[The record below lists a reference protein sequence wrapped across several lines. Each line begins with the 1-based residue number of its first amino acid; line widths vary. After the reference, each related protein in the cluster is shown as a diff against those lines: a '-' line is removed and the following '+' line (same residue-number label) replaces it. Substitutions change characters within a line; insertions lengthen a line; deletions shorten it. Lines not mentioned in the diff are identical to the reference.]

1 MDHSLSQH
9 APLQWGYSGNTSAS
23 SSWQPVSRGSKRP
36 LSESDCDDVYSEES
50 SKEQCTSPGDA
61 DSCQMLS
68 RKKRRG
74 VIEKK
79 RRDRINMSLSELKR
93 LVPSA
98 FEKQGSAKL
107 EKAEILQMTVD
118 HLKMLHAK
126 GLDSFAYD
134 PHKYAMDYHGMGF
147 RECVAEVAR
156 YLERIE
162 GLDVQNPLRL
172 RLTSHLQCCA
182 AQRELASKQATAGP
196 WTYPGSQ
203 PPYTPL
209 PPSPASNHGHL
220 PNLNHHQTPPPPPP
234 PPQNLHELSHYDV
247 STSCAQ
253 TTVPVATTDNSRLPP
268 SSSILTPLTAT
279 TPSVL
284 SYSSH
289 QYPGN
294 AFSIPSAHH
303 HQNYG
308 QNVPTSQGMKP
319 YRPWGAE
326 VAY

>member
-1 MDHSLSQH
+1 
-9 APLQWGYSGNTSAS
+9 
-23 SSWQPVSRGSKRP
+23 
-36 LSESDCDDVYSEES
+36 
-50 SKEQCTSPGDA
+50 
-61 DSCQMLS
+61 MLS

-74 VIEKK
+74 IIEKK

-126 GLDSFAYD
+126 GLDSLAYD

-147 RECVAEVAR
+147 RECVAEVIR

-182 AQRELASKQATAGP
+182 AQRELASKQTTPAP
-196 WTYPGSQ
+196 WSYGASQTYP
-203 PPYTPL
+203 PL
-209 PPSPASNHGHL
+209 NALPLSPASNHPPPLG
-220 PNLNHHQTPPPPPP
+220 NLNPHQAPPPPPP
-234 PPQNLHELSHYDV
+234 LHHQNMHHELGHFDIT
-247 STSCAQ
+247 TSCAPQ
-253 TTVPVATTDNSRLPP
+253 TATTVSEPSRLAP
-268 SSSILTPLTAT
+268 STAVLTPLTSAT
-279 TPSVL
+279 STSMAH
-284 SYSSH
+284 SQH
-289 QYPGN
+289 QYPVN
-294 AFSIPSAHH
+294 AFSIPTSSH
-303 HQNYG
+303 HQNYN
-308 QNVPTSQGMKP
+308 QSIPTSQGMKP

>member
-1 MDHSLSQH
+1 MDHSSPHNASLH
-9 APLQWGYSGNTSAS
+9 WNYSSGSSGQSWTPAS
-23 SSWQPVSRGSKRP
+23 RSVKRP
-36 LSESDCDDVYSEES
+36 LSESDDCEEIYSEES
-50 SKEQCTSPGDA
+50 SKEQCTSPGDT

-79 RRDRINMSLSELKR
+79 RRDRINTSLSELKR

-118 HLKMLHAK
+118 HLKMIHAK
-126 GLDSFAYD
+126 GLDALPYD

-147 RECVAEVAR
+147 RECVAEVIR

-162 GLDVQNPLRL
+162 GLDMQNPLRL

-182 AQRELASKQATAGP
+182 AQRELATKQATGSAP
-196 WTYPGSQ
+196 WSYPATTQ
-203 PPYTPL
+203 PYPPL
-209 PPSPASNHGHL
+209 PPSSNHA
-220 PNLNHHQTPPPPPP
+220 PISNLGIHQQSTSGLHHQ
-234 PPQNLHELSHYDV
+234 NVHHELTPFDIS
-247 STSCAQ
+247 SQSA
-253 TTVPVATTDNSRLPP
+253 PP
-268 SSSILTPLTAT
+268 SSDPSARLAAVTTVLPLTT
-279 TPSVL
+279 STSTLGYPT
-284 SYSSH
+284 H
-289 QYPGN
+289 QYTPN
-294 AFSIPSAHH
+294 SFSVPTTSH
-303 HQNYG
+303 HQNYN
-308 QNVPTSQGMKP
+308 QNNVSSQGMKP